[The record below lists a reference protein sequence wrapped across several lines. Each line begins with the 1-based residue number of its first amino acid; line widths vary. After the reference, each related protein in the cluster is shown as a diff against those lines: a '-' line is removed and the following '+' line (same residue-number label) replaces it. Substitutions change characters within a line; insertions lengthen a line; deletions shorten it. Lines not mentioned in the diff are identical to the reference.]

1 MFGKHGENGMTS
13 TTTAAARKPLTD
25 ATIRNAKPAEK
36 AYRLRD
42 GHGLSLEVTPAGGK
56 LWRYRFELHGREHLY
71 ALGQWATAP
80 DGETAEQSAT
90 RRAAGRFT
98 LAEARI
104 ERQRCRDLVKLGR
117 HPLHVKKAEQQ
128 ERTRA
133 AANTF
138 EAIARE
144 FAGKQGH
151 WTGTHRFRFESFM
164 QRDVFPALGSL
175 PIRDV
180 NAPAILAVLRVVE
193 ERGSTDMA
201 GMGRG
206 FIGQVFRYAIANGIS
221 DSDPTLAM
229 RGALR
234 PHKKKHHEPL
244 ARADFPAF
252 FNALG
257 SIPLDRV
264 TDIAVRLLAYLFVR
278 PGELRKARW
287 EEVNLDAGEWRI
299 PGKRMKKRTVTDHV
313 VPLPAQ
319 AVALLRELRA
329 LTGHTPWLFPH
340 SRRPRDCMAEGTL
353 GQTIERV
360 LAAIGDGKDRR
371 FSPHSWRATASTI
384 LHESGVESRLI
395 ELQLAHADRDDS
407 RASYDRSARLAE
419 RAAMMQSYA
428 DLIDRLIAG
437 ESAAASNVVPLRG
450 AGPAAA

>member
-1 MFGKHGENGMTS
+1 MTS

-25 ATIRNAKPAEK
+25 ATIRNAKPADK

-42 GHGLSLEVTPAGGK
+42 GHGLSLEVTSPGGK

-80 DGETAEQSAT
+80 DGETAEQAET

-104 ERQRCRDLVKLGR
+104 EQQRCRDLVKLGR

-128 ERTRA
+128 ERVIA

-138 EAIARE
+138 QALAEA
-144 FAGKQGH
+144 FASKQSQ
-151 WTGTHRFRFESFM
+151 WTGGHRFRFESFM
-164 QRDVFPALGSL
+164 QRDVFPAVGSL

-180 NAPAILAVLRVVE
+180 TAPAILSILRQVE
-193 ERGSTDMA
+193 ERGATDMA
-201 GMGRG
+201 GLGRG
-206 FIGQVFRYAIANGIS
+206 FIGQVFRFAIANGFA

-234 PHKKKHHEPL
+234 PHVRRHHEPL

-278 PGELRKARW
+278 PGELRRARW
-287 EEVNLDAGEWRI
+287 EEVNLDTDEWRI

-313 VPLPAQ
+313 VPLPTQ
-319 AVALLRELRA
+319 AVALLRELRE

-340 SRRPRDCMAEGTL
+340 SQRPRDCMAEGTL
-353 GQTIERV
+353 GQTVERV
-360 LAAIGDGKDRR
+360 LAAIGDGRERR
-371 FSPHSWRATASTI
+371 FTPHSWRATASTI

-407 RASYDRSARLAE
+407 RASYDRSARLPE

-428 DLIDRLIAG
+428 DLIDRLITG
-437 ESAAASNVVPLRG
+437 ESVATSNVVPLRA
-450 AGPAAA
+450 AGPTAA